1 MIIVNQ
7 DQNIIINMDSTGIIE
22 NDCELGD
29 TRFRISVWT
38 RLDMWRIIGFYQTE
52 KRAKAVLQEIVQAY
66 ITDEK
71 CYYMPKE

>member
-7 DQNIIINMDSTGIIE
+7 DQNIIINMDNTGIIE
-22 NDCELGD
+22 NDCEAGD

-52 KRAKAVLQEIVQAY
+52 ERAKAVLQEIVQAY
-66 ITDEK
+66 ITDK
-71 CYYMPKE
+71 KFYYMPEE

>member
-7 DQNIIINMDSTGIIE
+7 DQNIIINMDSTGIIK
-22 NDCELGD
+22 NDYELGD

-52 KRAKAVLQEIVQAY
+52 ERAKAVLQEIVQAY
-66 ITDEK
+66 IADK
-71 CYYMPKE
+71 KFYYMPEE